1 MKVSSMKIQMVM
13 LGLALHVVPVQAAE
27 QGPKRIVH
35 AKTAMAASG
44 DAQVTAAMVKV
55 MKNGGNA
62 MDAVLTAVPLQTVI
76 QPQMVTLAGGMSLLY
91 YEAKTGKYFHLDAEL
106 DHTKDA
112 TTAAGWISYTAAGGD
127 RLPDTSGK
135 RIGVPGMVAG
145 MDAAAA
151 RFGTLRWA
159 SYFQPAI
166 ELAEGG
172 FPMYS
177 FLYGEMAGLAL
188 PRLAAYPSGRAEFL
202 QQGYVPPVGTIM
214 RRPNLAATMRH
225 IAAEGPGYAYT
236 GQWARNF
243 VDAVRRTGGGISLEE
258 MAEYK
263 PRWGEPTRSTFKKW
277 EIIGAPPP
285 STAGVLVGM
294 TLNILEA
301 YGLDKHAR
309 YTESAETLEMLRRAF
324 AFAEAATDEMVRDP
338 LSYEVPT
345 DQLLSKDYARTL
357 YSLAAS
363 SMPKALPAAVS
374 GGVSRASGME
384 LAARFLPDD
393 PHVPDTDHI
402 VAVDKDG
409 NVASLTHSVYGST
422 FGTGLVVDGIVANSG
437 NTFPGTTKGAGRRVV
452 SSFPPTIV
460 ARDGKPELTLGS
472 PGLAARAVAFAL
484 INLLGYDMS
493 LENAIDAPRF
503 YGAQNGTTMLIESR
517 FPPALIEE
525 LRSRYSV
532 VTAPAPPHYSGMGSV
547 QAIQRRPDGSLIGIA
562 DPRRVG
568 AAAGY

>member
-1 MKVSSMKIQMVM
+1 MKIHAVM
-13 LGLALHVVPVQAAE
+13 LGLVLHAVPVQAAE
-27 QGPKRIVH
+27 QGPKRAVR

-44 DAQVTAAMVKV
+44 DAQVTDAMVKV
-55 MKNGGNA
+55 MKSGGNA
-62 MDAVLTAVPLQTVI
+62 MDAVLTAVPMQTVI

-91 YEAKTGKYFHLDAEL
+91 YEAKTGKYYHLDAEL
-106 DHTKDA
+106 DHTRDG
-112 TTAAGWISYTAAGGD
+112 TTATGWISYTAAGGD

-135 RIGVPGMVAG
+135 RIGVPGIVAG

-151 RFGTLRWA
+151 RFGTLGWA
-159 SYFQPAI
+159 SYFKPAI
-166 ELAEGG
+166 DLAEGG

-202 QQGYVPPVGTIM
+202 RQGYVPPVGTVVH
-214 RRPNLAATMRH
+214 RPNLATTMRH

-243 VDAVRRTGGGISLEE
+243 VDAVRKTGGGISLEE
-258 MAEYK
+258 LAEYK
-263 PRWGEPTRSTFKKW
+263 PRWGEPTRSTFRDW

-285 STAGVLVGM
+285 STAGVLIGM

-301 YGLDKHAR
+301 HGLDSHPR
-309 YTESAETLEMLRRAF
+309 YTESAQTLEILRRAF

-338 LSYEVPT
+338 LSYDVPT
-345 DQLLSKDYARTL
+345 DKLLSKDYARTL
-357 YSLAAS
+357 YDLAAS
-363 SMPKALPAAVS
+363 SMPKVQPAAVAR
-374 GGVSRASGME
+374 RAPPSSAME
-384 LAARFLPDD
+384 VAARFLPDD
-393 PHVPDTDHI
+393 PHVTDTDHI

-422 FGTGLVVDGIVANSG
+422 FGTGLVVDGIVVNSG

-484 INLLGYDMS
+484 INLLGYDMT
-493 LENAIDAPRF
+493 LEEAIDAPRF
-503 YGAQNGTTMLIESR
+503 YGAQSGTTMLIESR

-525 LRSRYSV
+525 LRARFGV
-532 VTAPAPPHYSGMGSV
+532 VTASAPPHYSGMGSV
-547 QAIQRRPDGSLIGIA
+547 QAIQLRRDGSLIGIA

-568 AAAGY
+568 TAAGY